1 MVMVVVVVAVI
12 IVVFV
17 VVDGSQWAPG
27 GFGSALQL
35 FSSAQLLLSHLALD
49 ARGSSS
55 SSTSVNE
62 MAAAAAAVASS
73 CRITV

>member
-35 FSSAQLLLSHLALD
+35 FSSFSH
-49 ARGSSS
+49 
-55 SSTSVNE
+55 TSPWTPE
-62 MAAAAAAVASS
+62 AAAAALLSMKWPLLLLPLAAA
-73 CRITV
+73 